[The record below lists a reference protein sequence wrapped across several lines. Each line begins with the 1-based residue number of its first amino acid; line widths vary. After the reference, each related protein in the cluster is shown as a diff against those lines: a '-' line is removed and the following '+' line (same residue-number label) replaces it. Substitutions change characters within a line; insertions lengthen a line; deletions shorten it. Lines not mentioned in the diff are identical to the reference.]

1 MALVEVKGPKK
12 LDVDDFIKLKLS
24 DHLLPRS
31 FTRLKTVSICD
42 TNVVKLSGKGSTV
55 NVDILKG
62 LQLDRVYNYVSLRGV
77 VISGE
82 WMVPEGCNGG
92 AVVSLMDKRMKGFK
106 AGLVAEFKTRATSRQ
121 FQFKFVPNYSLCI
134 DDAVKKPWEL
144 FFKLVGVP
152 IEDGY
157 FPLAVEIAVMV
168 EQSKSIINH
177 GLRATILHRASGDV
191 NGLDLQLPSV
201 DIEETI
207 DLISNI
213 SNYNRFPNSYNSRV
227 STNKEY
233 KTKKEK
239 RKNFEN
245 KNMPKFLGGD
255 SETSVSDDNKF
266 DVGLESDSNK
276 FPELNSDGDL

>member
-12 LDVDDFIKLKLS
+12 LAVDDFIKLKLS

-42 TNVVKLSGKGSTV
+42 TNIVKLSGKGSTV

-177 GLRATILHRASGDV
+177 GLRTTILHRASGDV
-191 NGLDLQLPSV
+191 NGLDLQLPSAE
-201 DIEETI
+201 IEDTL

-213 SNYNRFPNSYNSRV
+213 SSYNRFPNSHNNRI
-227 STNKEY
+227 NAIKGH
-233 KTKKEK
+233 KNQKEK
-239 RKNFEN
+239 RKFEN
-245 KNMPKFLGGD
+245 KNLHKFLSED
-255 SETSVSDDNKF
+255 SETNVSDGDIVG
-266 DVGLESDSNK
+266 VGLNGDNNE

>member
-1 MALVEVKGPKK
+1 
-12 LDVDDFIKLKLS
+12 
-24 DHLLPRS
+24 
-31 FTRLKTVSICD
+31 
-42 TNVVKLSGKGSTV
+42 
-55 NVDILKG
+55 
-62 LQLDRVYNYVSLRGV
+62 
-77 VISGE
+77 
-82 WMVPEGCNGG
+82 
-92 AVVSLMDKRMKGFK
+92 MDKRMKGFK

-227 STNKEY
+227 STNKGY
-233 KTKKEK
+233 KNKKEK
-239 RKNFEN
+239 GKNFEN

-266 DVGLESDSNK
+266 DVGLKSDSNK
-276 FPELNSDGDL
+276 FPELNSDGNL